1 MTGGEKSVGA
11 LHPNVNFFEKLAGKV
26 FVSTGNKGIQQ
37 GTNKYDTSI
46 LSEIN
51 IYNKKQM

>member
-1 MTGGEKSVGA
+1 MTGGEKSVGR
-11 LHPNVNFFEKLAGKV
+11 HFMKNLAGKV

-37 GTNKYDTSI
+37 GTNEYDTLI
-46 LSEIN
+46 LLEIN